1 MSIQP
6 AIPVFTAGD
15 AGDVTTQANANTAIA
30 AIDGAISNV
39 DVARG
44 TLGAVQS
51 RFESTIANLMNVS
64 ENLSASRSR
73 ILDADIAAETA
84 NMTKAN
90 ILQQAGVAVLAQAN
104 QIPALAL
111 SLLG

>member
-1 MSIQP
+1 MQQ
-6 AIPVFTAGD
+6 FKY
-15 AGDVTTQANANTAIA
+15 
-30 AIDGAISNV
+30 V
-39 DVARG
+39 DTARG
-44 TLGAVQS
+44 NLGAVQS
-51 RFESTIANLMNVS
+51 RFESTIANLMNVA

-73 ILDADIAAETA
+73 ILDADIAMETS

-90 ILQQAGVAVLAQAN
+90 ILQQAGVSVLAQAN